1 MGIFKFFTNEKQHQ
15 PNGFDAQQTNIATEN
30 ETSVIPENIFVER
43 GDSIGDVGAVKPVI
57 DPVVINN
64 IDMLYKFLDRNLES
78 KGYDDALMNPDSY
91 HLEQNLDAHRKEL
104 IRTIKKVKTFY
115 EDFIREINYHIE
127 SRSRSGMIDTVEEL
141 KMKKETAI
149 SHIEKVISMEEDA
162 DENKG
167 DSQGILVSY
176 TKGFKNGLAAI
187 SHHTIISR
195 KF

>member
-1 MGIFKFFTNEKQHQ
+1 MGIFNFFTNKQHPANEAGAYQ
-15 PNGFDAQQTNIATEN
+15 NNTTEDRP
-30 ETSVIPENIFVER
+30 SAIPEDIFVER
-43 GDSIGDVGAVKPVI
+43 GQPNAESGLA
-57 DPVVINN
+57 DPVVSSVVNN
-64 IDMLYKFLDRNLES
+64 IDMLYRFLDRNLES

-91 HLEQNLDAHRKEL
+91 HLEQNLDAQRKEL

-115 EDFIREINYHIE
+115 EDFIREINYHID

-141 KMKKETAI
+141 KMKKEIAT
-149 SHIEKVISMEEDA
+149 SHIEKVLIMEEDA
-162 DENKG
+162 NLNTG
-167 DSQGILVSY
+167 DSQGIMVSY